1 MKIPTEYQ
9 DRYMWPKWLRIIQAV
24 LLVFNALLVILAV
37 FTCTFSP
44 IFVTNVLW
52 AGFFGWCTYQNVKT
66 TNEINTELLKET
78 VINELDAYFAKYTDY
93 VSGIKDLI
101 NKDLNAREVPN
112 LGVTHGNS

>member
-24 LLVFNALLVILAV
+24 LLVLNALLVILAV

-52 AGFFGWCTYQNVKT
+52 AGFFG
-66 TNEINTELLKET
+66 
-78 VINELDAYFAKYTDY
+78 
-93 VSGIKDLI
+93 
-101 NKDLNAREVPN
+101 
-112 LGVTHGNS
+112 